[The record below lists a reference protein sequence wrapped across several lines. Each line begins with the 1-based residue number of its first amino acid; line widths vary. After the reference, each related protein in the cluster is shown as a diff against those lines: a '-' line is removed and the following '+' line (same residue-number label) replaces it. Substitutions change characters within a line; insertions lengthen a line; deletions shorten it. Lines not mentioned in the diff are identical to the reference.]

1 MTTALVLLERHHGHR
16 RLVAGPAHAQ
26 RLAVAGAERGR
37 EIARGN
43 GELSMPPVQ
52 VGLGVFLAVA
62 TSLFAL
68 LISAYYMRMVEAD
81 WTNFPLPRVLWL
93 NTGVL
98 VLASVAMQ
106 MTRTRRAAGT
116 VSTASGRASSRAA
129 RSRFA
134 FLGGQLWAWQQLN
147 ASGEFTPANPAYAF
161 FILLTAVHGIH
172 LLGGMWV
179 WARATVRAVRGVDLG
194 KVRLSVE
201 LCTVYWHYLLLV
213 WAVLFVVLL
222 NTHR

>member
-1 MTTALVLLERHHGHR
+1 MTTALVILSALMAVICVWLFRHTIN
-16 RLVAGPAHAQ
+16 VVPW
-26 RLAVAGAERGR
+26 R
-37 EIARGN
+37 ETRPTDVARGN

-68 LISAYYMRMVEAD
+68 FVSAYYMRMVEAD
-81 WTNFPLPRVLWL
+81 WTNFPLPRVLWINSAL
-93 NTGVL
+93 L
-98 VLASVAMQ
+98 VFASVAMQ
-106 MTRTRRAAGT
+106 MTRTAARRGQLDGIRT
-116 VSTASGRASSRAA
+116 GLIASGALS
-129 RSRFA
+129 FA
-134 FLGGQLWAWQQLN
+134 FLGGQVWAWRQLA
-147 ASGEFTPANPAYAF
+147 ASGEYSPANPAYAF

-179 WARATVRAVRGVDLG
+179 LGRATLRAVRGVDLK

-201 LCTVYWHYLLLV
+201 LCTMYWHFLLLV
-213 WAVLFVVLL
+213 WAGLFFVLL